1 MRRKKAEQQDVPTTG
16 AGKVT
21 PTDVQQIEFRL
32 AFRGY
37 KEGDVDA
44 FLDRVTE
51 DLAWYLEE
59 NQQLRAAGMAPVAS
73 AGPEDLDAA
82 RVEAERIVASARA
95 EEAEIIRRAEREAGA
110 IQPVGSGPGDARAA
124 VAPFLNMERE
134 FLQGLGA
141 LVQTHAEE
149 VKQMVLALRARTES
163 ARESSELEPIAS
175 AAASAAEI
183 RERLGEPEPPEPPE
197 PDRVIVDVGTEPAY
211 SSEGAPVGEG
221 RERSLRELF
230 WGED

>member
-1 MRRKKAEQQDVPTTG
+1 MRRKKAEQQDVPTG
-16 AGKVT
+16 GGGKVT

-37 KEGDVDA
+37 RERDVDA

-59 NQQLRAAGMAPVAS
+59 NQRLRAAAVAPVAS
-73 AGPEDLDAA
+73 GDPEDLDAA
-82 RVEAERIVASARA
+82 RVEADRIVAAARA
-95 EEAEIIRRAEREAGA
+95 EAAEIVRRAEREAGA
-110 IQPVGSGPGDARAA
+110 IQAAGSGQGDARAA

-163 ARESSELEPIAS
+163 ARESSEPQTTPEV
-175 AAASAAEI
+175 ASAAEI
-183 RERLGEPEPPEPPE
+183 RERLGEPEPAEPSE
-197 PDRVIVDVGTEPAY
+197 PDPVIVDVGTEPAY